1 MKREFDTNFFGR
13 HVEKPNALGTETDI
27 AKETVDVLNGH
38 TTLHTVLCIPESE
51 CFDPVLE
58 LNENNATQTITPAN
72 TLAGSWNDW
81 SVILEDN
88 DEPGNVYSW
97 DNLTKGQIE
106 KLVKEK
112 LKNVGNVNHRPLD
125 ERFLKAC

>member
-1 MKREFDTNFFGR
+1 M
-13 HVEKPNALGTETDI
+13 
-27 AKETVDVLNGH
+27 
-38 TTLHTVLCIPESE
+38 
-51 CFDPVLE
+51 
-58 LNENNATQTITPAN
+58 
-72 TLAGSWNDW
+72 
-81 SVILEDN
+81 ILEDN

>member
-1 MKREFDTNFFGR
+1 M
-13 HVEKPNALGTETDI
+13 A
-27 AKETVDVLNGH
+27 
-38 TTLHTVLCIPESE
+38 S
-51 CFDPVLE
+51 
-58 LNENNATQTITPAN
+58 
-72 TLAGSWNDW
+72 TLAGSCNDW

-106 KLVKEK
+106 KLVKET
-112 LKNVGNVNHRPLD
+112 LKNIGNVKHRPLD